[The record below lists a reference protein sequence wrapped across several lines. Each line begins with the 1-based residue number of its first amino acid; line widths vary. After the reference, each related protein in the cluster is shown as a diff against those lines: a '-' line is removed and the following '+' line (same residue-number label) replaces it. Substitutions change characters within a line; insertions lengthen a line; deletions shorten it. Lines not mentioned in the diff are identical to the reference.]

1 MGQKKRSM
9 TSSSLKESHY
19 VGLKPDLHSLKPY
32 FSSRI
37 YCIFELKK
45 TWMFLLFLGQSRGA

>member
-1 MGQKKRSM
+1 M

-37 YCIFELKK
+37 YCIFE
-45 TWMFLLFLGQSRGA
+45 